1 MEFAHSNSRGDC
13 VPRPKTVDDNTVLDA
28 ALKIMLRPQREAFT
42 LSDVATEVGLS
53 RAALIQRFQNRDG
66 LQLRVAER
74 GLQML
79 EEYLQEAPSH
89 QGVDDVWTFLRTLVN
104 SMGSDDRL
112 PSLLMMLRD
121 DMVDKELNTIAKAR
135 NRLIRNAISERL
147 PDASEGQNDMLASL
161 IQATMQGAALQAGV
175 DSPSE
180 LKRHILDHIRLQLDL
195 IFPGNGIAPND

>member
-1 MEFAHSNSRGDC
+1 MWA
-13 VPRPKTVDDNTVLDA
+13 KTVDDNTVLDA

>member
-1 MEFAHSNSRGDC
+1 M
-13 VPRPKTVDDNTVLDA
+13 PRPKTVDDNTVLDA

-42 LSDVATEVGLS
+42 LSDVATELGLS

>member
-1 MEFAHSNSRGDC
+1 M
-13 VPRPKTVDDNTVLDA
+13 PRPKTVDDNTVLDA

-89 QGVDDVWTFLRTLVN
+89 QGVDDVRTFLRTLVN

>member
-1 MEFAHSNSRGDC
+1 

>member
-1 MEFAHSNSRGDC
+1 MWD
-13 VPRPKTVDDNTVLDA
+13 TVLDA

>member
-1 MEFAHSNSRGDC
+1 
-13 VPRPKTVDDNTVLDA
+13 RPKTVDDNTVLDA

>member
-1 MEFAHSNSRGDC
+1 M
-13 VPRPKTVDDNTVLDA
+13 PRPKTVDDNTVLDA

-135 NRLIRNAISERL
+135 NRLIRSAIWERR
-147 PDASEGQNDMLASL
+147 PDATEGQNDMLASL

>member
-1 MEFAHSNSRGDC
+1 M
-13 VPRPKTVDDNTVLDA
+13 PRPKTADDNTVLDA

>member
-1 MEFAHSNSRGDC
+1 M
-13 VPRPKTVDDNTVLDA
+13 PRPKTVDDNTVLDA

>member
-1 MEFAHSNSRGDC
+1 M
-13 VPRPKTVDDNTVLDA
+13 PRPKTVDDNTVLDA

-79 EEYLQEAPSH
+79 EEYLQEAPTH

>member
-1 MEFAHSNSRGDC
+1 M
-13 VPRPKTVDDNTVLDA
+13 PRPKTVDDNTVLDA

-79 EEYLQEAPSH
+79 DEYLQEAPSH

>member
-1 MEFAHSNSRGDC
+1 M
-13 VPRPKTVDDNTVLDA
+13 PRPKTVDDNTVLDA

-53 RAALIQRFQNRDG
+53 RAALIQRIQNRDG

>member
-1 MEFAHSNSRGDC
+1 M
-13 VPRPKTVDDNTVLDA
+13 PRPKTVDDNTVLDA

-135 NRLIRNAISERL
+135 KRLIRNAISERL

>member
-1 MEFAHSNSRGDC
+1 M
-13 VPRPKTVDDNTVLDA
+13 PRPKTVDDNTVLDA

-195 IFPGNGIAPND
+195 IFPGNGIAPPDSKRS

>member
-1 MEFAHSNSRGDC
+1 

-147 PDASEGQNDMLASL
+147 ADASEGQNDRRFA
-161 IQATMQGAALQAGV
+161 
-175 DSPSE
+175 
-180 LKRHILDHIRLQLDL
+180 R
-195 IFPGNGIAPND
+195 

>member
-1 MEFAHSNSRGDC
+1 M
-13 VPRPKTVDDNTVLDA
+13 PRPKTVDDNTVLDA

-89 QGVDDVWTFLRTLVN
+89 PGVDDVWTFLRTLVN